1 MRATYRSRDCWGLT
15 PVEVCI
21 KLSVSDQQTFAHLY
35 FRNVATIS
43 TNILSW
49 LVSLDTTHDKKVSSS
64 QTTCLTDL
72 PSWLRSQA
80 SYSGRRNV
88 CPSLY
93 AFVVCS
99 QIRSYLFVLTA
110 EVDSGQQQ
118 QQKKS
123 RETIQQRRC
132 LHVYLK
138 SRLSA
143 AHTRSGKH
151 IYVNCRWGGWLYSPH
166 CTCEWTICPIVHIS

>member
-1 MRATYRSRDCWGLT
+1 MRATYRSGDCWGLR
-15 PVEVCI
+15 PVKVCI
-21 KLSVSDQQTFAHLY
+21 KLSVSNHQAFAHLY
-35 FRNVATIS
+35 FPNVLSIQRIS
-43 TNILSW
+43 IS
-49 LVSLDTTHDKKVSSS
+49 SLASVDAAHDKKVSSS
-64 QTTCLTDL
+64 HATCLTDL

-88 CPSLY
+88 YPSIY

-99 QIRSYLFVLTA
+99 QVRSYLFVLTA
-110 EVDSGQQQ
+110 AVDSGQEK
-118 QQKKS
+118 KKS
-123 RETIQQRRC
+123 RERRIQQRGC

-151 IYVNCRWGGWLYSPH
+151 IYVNC
-166 CTCEWTICPIVHIS
+166 T